1 MRFSPVA
8 VILVVAFTLSGCLAY
23 DVASTTVGA
32 VGTVVGT
39 TVDVASGAICTIAC
53 SSDDDKK

>member
-1 MRFSPVA
+1 MRFAPIAVLA
-8 VILVVAFTLSGCLAY
+8 VIAFTLSGCLAY

-39 TVDVASGAICTIAC
+39 TVDVAGSAVCTIAC
-53 SSDDDKK
+53 SSDDDK

>member
-1 MRFSPVA
+1 MRFAPIA
-8 VILVVAFTLSGCLAY
+8 ALAAIAFALSGCLAY

-39 TVDVASGAICTIAC
+39 TVDVASGAVCTVAC
-53 SSDDDKK
+53 SSDDED